1 MDKTYIYGIG
11 GASDSYKVIHYIVIP
26 TEELSVLTLQFEIQ
40 KMTMRYGSIE
50 RVFMSEQH
58 PGLSKMVAKSIKRTS
73 IEDCL
78 ALVDYLERCSI
89 EIKKF

>member
-11 GASDSYKVIHYIVIP
+11 GVNDLYRVVHYIAIP

-50 RVFMSEQH
+50 RIFMSGQL
-58 PGLSKMVAKSIKRTS
+58 PGLSRMVAKSIKRTS